1 MNKKELSIGNY
12 VKYYGE
18 SGYKVKMMYGR
29 QIIIEHPTRT
39 VDTTIPVAYTSN
51 AISPDTDFA
60 LFLSD
65 PNWNLIISDFGMQPY
80 QYANMPGICLFFDEE
95 DNICYLTMFPNFKI
109 KHVHTLQ
116 NLLQI
121 AYPQVKLR
129 GEEDAA

>member
-12 VKYYGE
+12 VKYKGK
-18 SGYKVKMMYGR
+18 SGYRV
-29 QIIIEHPTRT
+29 IEACEDVVFIRHETL
-39 VDTTIPVAYTSN
+39 IPKQFSLRYEDIELEPETF
-51 AISPDTDFA
+51 FA
-60 LFLSD
+60 LFLSN
-65 PNWNLIISDFGMQPY
+65 PNWNLIVSDFGMKPY